1 MIDTIAIKI
10 KIDDFQGEYT
20 DVKYFNELINKID
33 NLRNCKIRKKSDE
46 EIEVMLSF
54 PRFYSKTNAYLLTKS
69 KECKQVIKEFVTS
82 FFKEKY
88 IHDDYNNWVKD
99 KIRIKLIRV
108 DVPITYLMG
117 KDKCFNDYRNVFCLL
132 ENIYNRGNKR
142 MGKRNDVET
151 IILFD
156 GKTKDSSNSKITIYN
171 QHRKFENICSTS
183 INKLEKEFSDLKYR
197 IRIELS
203 KRIRRASF
211 TVKEFKYFDF
221 YENYIYKYAQDIS
234 EVLFDE
240 DKIEDIWQ
248 KQIELLVG
256 RYNKSSARLETFL
269 WENLDDIWD
278 YKIITKVLDRV
289 IENDNT
295 YYKKCSQA
303 KEFLEKREEETGV
316 IYFGIR
322 DILDDMR
329 KACKLSRGGR

>member
-1 MIDTIAIKI
+1 MIDTIATKI
-10 KIDDFQGEYT
+10 NDFQGEYT
-20 DVKYFNELINKID
+20 DIKYFNELINKID

-46 EIEVMLSF
+46 EIEIILSF
-54 PRFYSKTNAYLLTKS
+54 PRFYSRTNAYLLTKS
-69 KECKQVIKEFVTS
+69 KECKQVIREFITS

-88 IHDDYNNWVKD
+88 IHNDYNNWIKD

-108 DVPITYLMG
+108 DVPITYLMN

-132 ENIYNRGNKR
+132 ENIYKKDSKR

-183 INKLEKEFSDLKYR
+183 INKLEKEFRDLKYR

-203 KRIRRASF
+203 KRIRRANF

-248 KQIELLVG
+248 KQIKLLVG
-256 RYNKSSARLETFL
+256 RYSKSSAKLETFL

-303 KEFLEKREEETGV
+303 KEFLKKEKRKLELFILELE
-316 IYFGIR
+316 IY
-322 DILDDMR
+322 
-329 KACKLSRGGR
+329 

>member
-20 DVKYFNELINKID
+20 DIDYFNKLIIKIEELE
-33 NLRNCKIRKKSDE
+33 NCEIKKKFDDE
-46 EIEVMLSF
+46 IMIILSF
-54 PRFYSKTNAYLLTKS
+54 PRFYSRTNAYLLTKS
-69 KECKQVIKEFVTS
+69 KECKQVIRDFVTS

-88 IHDDYNNWVKD
+88 IHDDYNKWVKD
-99 KIRIKLIRV
+99 KIRIKLVRV
-108 DVPITYLMG
+108 DVPITYLMD
-117 KDKCFNDYRNVFCLL
+117 KDKCFNDYQNVFCLL

-171 QHRKFENICSTS
+171 QHRKFESMYPKLISR
-183 INKLEKEFSDLKYR
+183 LEKEFSDLKCR

-203 KRIRRASF
+203 KRIRRKEF

-221 YENYIYKYAQDIS
+221 YENYIYEYAQDIR
-234 EVLFDE
+234 ENLFNE
-240 DKIEDIWQ
+240 NTIEKIWQ
-248 KQIELLVG
+248 KQIELLVD
-256 RYNKSSARLETFL
+256 RYNKSSSRLETFL
-269 WENLDDIWD
+269 WENLEDIWD
-278 YKIITKVLDRV
+278 YEIIKKVLDRV

-303 KEFLEKREEETGV
+303 KEFLEKREKDTGI

-322 DILDDMR
+322 DILDNMR